1 MMRMILVVVLGLL
14 AAACGRIETGEVG
27 VRVDFNRKVE
37 LQELQPGF
45 YVNPL
50 SSVDHYSVK
59 EIEIPIENMTPKA
72 KDNLSIRDLD
82 LSVFYRVEPSKV
94 ADLYVKYTGQ
104 SVFGKASAA
113 WLPASNL
120 VARIAREAVF
130 DTIADYES
138 LTLHTKRESISSEI
152 RSRLQSVLDE
162 SDPGTFQVTRVVV
175 RQMLTDPALEE
186 SIQSAVQ
193 MQKRVEAKRE
203 ELNLAKAEAER
214 LRVEAQGLADA
225 DRIRAAALTPEL
237 LRLKELQVQ
246 NDFAR
251 QGTHTVLLGA
261 AAQPLI
267 NVK

>member
-1 MMRMILVVVLGLL
+1 MKTLL
-14 AAACGRIETGEVG
+14 LIAMVFFVAACGRIETGEVG
-27 VRVDFNRKVE
+27 VRIDFNKTVE
-37 LQELQPGF
+37 SGEMPPGIYF
-45 YVNPL
+45 NPL
-50 SSVDHYSVK
+50 SSVEHYSVK
-59 EIEIPIENMTPKA
+59 EIEIPIEDMTPKA

-82 LSVFYRVEPSKV
+82 LSVFYRVEPSMV

-104 SVFGKASAA
+104 SKWDREVGV

-120 VARIAREAVF
+120 VARVAREAVF

-138 LTLHTKRESISSEI
+138 LTIHTKRETISSEI
-152 RSRLQSVLDE
+152 RQRLQAVLDQT
-162 SDPGTFQVTRVVV
+162 DKGAFQITRVVV
-175 RQMLTDPALEE
+175 RQMVTDPALEE
-186 SIQSAVQ
+186 SIRAAVQ

-203 ELNLAKAEAER
+203 ELNLAKAEADR

-225 DRIRAAALTPEL
+225 DRIRASALTPEL

-261 AAQPLI
+261 PVTPLL